1 MRLGNFL
8 SLQQIQLPLRHQI
21 NFLASKQSGI
31 KYIPTTRRAF
41 IRLLSLAGRKSWP
54 LSTPLQ
60 LDRRL
65 LRAQWQTPKSSLQ
78 TSQLQTL
85 HIKTPL
91 RQKGRLL
98 SPSLPLVSLFG
109 SSKQENKL
117 CSTFKGRKLKRRQIN
132 LRPQKNVTTKMA
144 T

>member
-8 SLQQIQLPLRHQI
+8 SLQYIQLSLRHQMD
-21 NFLASKQSGI
+21 FSASKQSRM

-41 IRLLSLAGRKSWP
+41 IRPLSLVGRKSWP
-54 LSTPLQ
+54 LSTLLQ
-60 LDRRL
+60 LNKRS

-117 CSTFKGRKLKRRQIN
+117 CSTFKGRKLKRRQMN
-132 LRPQKNVTTKMA
+132 LRP
-144 T
+144 